1 MSVLS
6 KEEFEQLIKN
16 KVGDDT
22 SDESIKF
29 IEDTMDTYNHLESQ
43 SSTDWKS
50 KYEENDA
57 EWRKKYTERFFTG
70 GGNTDV
76 PLVENNSGDEETKEK
91 TFDELFEE
99 EK

>member
-6 KEEFEQLIKN
+6 KEEFEQLIKSR
-16 KVGDDT
+16 VGEDT

-43 SSTDWKS
+43 SSTDWKT

-70 GGNTDV
+70 GGNTDE
-76 PLVENNSGDEETKEK
+76 PPVENNSGDEETKEK